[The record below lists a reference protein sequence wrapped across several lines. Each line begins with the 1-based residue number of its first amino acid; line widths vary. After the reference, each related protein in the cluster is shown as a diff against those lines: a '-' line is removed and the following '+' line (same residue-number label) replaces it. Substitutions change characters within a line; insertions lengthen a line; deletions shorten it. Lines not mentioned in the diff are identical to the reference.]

1 MTIIDWV
8 VLSIFSFTSLG
19 IGLFYTNASAGK
31 GQEGFFTANRNLSWW
46 SLGISNSATYQSG
59 LGAFVM
65 LIFMYGFAGNWLWW
79 AQWIIWMPLVA
90 IIWSGMWQRMKIVT
104 TAELISI
111 RYEGKM
117 AEVSRKTYALVMCC
131 FAMITIAYITG
142 FFAKTVAP
150 LMPMSIVEILI
161 LFGSVTVIYTLT
173 GGLMGSVMVSVI
185 QMIIMIAGSLAFL
198 LYIIPQHGGWTN
210 ILDQAKSIRPS
221 TLSLNPVSDITP
233 PLTLIMFVILGLFF
247 AGSPTAG
254 EGMTAQRFMAAKNEQ
269 HALGGQLFSTFIS
282 LCLRIIPLMGMGII
296 CITLFWTNDP
306 QANLGPTP
314 QGMTMLKEPAA
325 AWGELIKASRLPV
338 GFVGL
343 LVATEVAAFMST
355 LSALLNWG
363 SSFIVNDFYKQI
375 RPNIDLKHEIR
386 ISRMV
391 TLMIFLI
398 SSLIS
403 IFFVN
408 DMVSWFIF
416 INSVVVIFWLPLAY
430 FRFFWPRFN
439 AWGELAATVLGI
451 PLSILFWFIL
461 DFQHRPI
468 WQGTGI
474 LFLVALFTIILV
486 TFLTPKES
494 DSTLGNFYIRCRP
507 VAGWRKFRANHTD
520 LPAENVSLRTGILDC
535 ILGIAACLGMAIA
548 SNAVFVKNWV
558 VTIVGFF
565 CALLFGGLLIK
576 RSITNL
582 KSGTKCTEN

>member
-1 MTIIDWV
+1 MNGIDWI
-8 VLSIFSFTSLG
+8 VLVFFSLVSLG
-19 IGLFYTNASAGK
+19 IGLFYTGTSSKK

-90 IIWSGMWQRMKIVT
+90 IIWSKMWQRMKIVT
-104 TAELISI
+104 TAELISL
-111 RYEGKM
+111 RYGGKM
-117 AEVSRKTYALVMCC
+117 ADVARKTYALVMCC
-131 FAMITIAYITG
+131 FAVITIAYITG

-150 LMPMSIVEILI
+150 LMPMSITGILI
-161 LFGSVTVIYTLT
+161 LFGSVTVIYTLM

-185 QMIIMIAGSLAFL
+185 QMIIMIVGSMIFL
-198 LYIIPQHGGWTN
+198 ILIVPQHGGWTN
-210 ILDQAKSIRPS
+210 ILEQAGNIRPS
-221 TLSLNPVSDITP
+221 TLSLNPVSEVTP
-233 PLTLIMFVILGLFF
+233 PLTLFMFVILGLFF

-296 CITLFWTNDP
+296 CITMFWTNDP
-306 QANLGPTP
+306 QADLGPAP
-314 QGMTMLKEPAA
+314 QGMKVLHEPAA

-375 RPNIDLKHEIR
+375 RPSAGLKHEII
-386 ISRMV
+386 ISRLV
-391 TLMIFLI
+391 TLAIFLI
-398 SSLIS
+398 SSLIAVL
-403 IFFVN
+403 FVD

-439 AWGELAATVLGI
+439 SWGELAATILGI
-451 PLSILFWFIL
+451 PLSVLFWFVL
-461 DFQHRPI
+461 DFQHQPI
-468 WQGTGI
+468 WKGTGI
-474 LFLVALFTIILV
+474 LLLIALFTITIV
-486 TFLTPKES
+486 TLSTPKES
-494 DSTLGNFYIRCRP
+494 DKTLQNFYMRCRP
-507 VAGWRKFRANHTD
+507 IAGWKKFLDDHPD
-520 LPAENVSLRTGILDC
+520 LPREDSSVKTQVTDC
-535 ILGIAACLGMAIA
+535 VLGIIACLGMAIA
-548 SNAVFVKNWV
+548 TNAVFVLNWPATLGGTLCLV
-558 VTIVGFF
+558 VS
-565 CALLFGGLLIK
+565 GGVLIR
-576 RSITNL
+576 RSL
-582 KSGTKCTEN
+582 KV